1 MTKTGQVVLDRV
13 RVTETRNVR
22 AETMQELSGKH
33 IVLIIEN
40 EAVPFDRRMW
50 NMALSLR
57 EFGAD
62 VTVMDRQAPA
72 FGGVRYLACDLATP
86 HGSDAAAWKA
96 RRSAAVMPAWSGGTS
111 TRMRIRSR
119 LNSAAVFCSPTGF
132 IDERTMTALGSF
144 VRFGART
151 CKRGG

>member
-22 AETMQELSGKH
+22 AETRQELSGKH

-57 EFGAD
+57 EFGGD
-62 VTVMDRQAPA
+62 VTVICPKFGKDSETFLVLQGVHVYRYKNTFADGSILGYLREYTTA
-72 FGGVRYLACDLATP
+72 F
-86 HGSDAAAWKA
+86 
-96 RRSAAVMPAWSGGTS
+96 
-111 TRMRIRSR
+111 
-119 LNSAAVFCSPTGF
+119 
-132 IDERTMTALGSF
+132 
-144 VRFGART
+144 
-151 CKRGG
+151 